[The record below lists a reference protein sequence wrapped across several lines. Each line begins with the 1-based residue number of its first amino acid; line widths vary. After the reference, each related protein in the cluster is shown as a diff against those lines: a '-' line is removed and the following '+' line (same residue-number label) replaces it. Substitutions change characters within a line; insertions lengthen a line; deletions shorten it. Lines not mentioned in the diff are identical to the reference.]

1 MTFRFDKMT
10 IKAQEAVQSAQGLA
24 ESRSHQQ
31 LLPLH
36 VLAALLED
44 RFLRSLANGRGE
56 MEWSAIAL
64 DQRDSAGLTV

>member
-1 MTFRFDKMT
+1 VPPGFR
-10 IKAQEAVQSAQGLA
+10 LA
-24 ESRSHQQ
+24 LGSKDIRLVRDTARNCEV
-31 LLPLH
+31 PMP
-36 VLAALLED
+36 LAALLED